1 MKMNTKGNDYFETP
15 MISVKPRVVIVD
27 LDDVLFHTNPIFA
40 RAEEMGLSGNDL
52 WQYFHKEVHKC
63 PVNGW
68 CRELIIALKYSGIT
82 PVFITARSEEIRL
95 ETDMSI
101 VKCLNSSYFDL
112 YMRKLGDKRPS
123 DIVKEEILYDKIL
136 PRYAVLFALDD
147 DIKNCEM
154 YAKYGIPVLHV
165 INAEAQPCP
174 NVTKYS
180 KPLAMP
186 WASRIAIYNKQR
198 GFENG

>member
-1 MKMNTKGNDYFETP
+1 MKMNTKGNDYFETST
-15 MISVKPRVVIVD
+15 ISAKPKVALFD

-40 RAEEMGLSGNDL
+40 RAEEMGLLGDDL
-52 WQYFHKEVHKC
+52 WQYFHKEVPKC

-68 CRELIIALKYSGIT
+68 CRELIIALKHSGIT

-95 ETDMSI
+95 ETGMSI

-112 YMRKLGDKRPS
+112 YMRKLGDKCSS
-123 DIVKEEILYDKIL
+123 DLVKEDILSNKIL
-136 PRYAVLFALDD
+136 PRYTVLFALDD

-165 INAEAQPCP
+165 INAEAQPCS

-186 WASRIAIYNKQR
+186 WVSRIAIYNKQR

>member
-1 MKMNTKGNDYFETP
+1 MEFLTA
-15 MISVKPRVVIVD
+15 KPKVALFD

-40 RAEEMGLSGNDL
+40 RAERMGLSGDDL
-52 WQYFHKEVHKC
+52 WQCFHQEVHKC

-68 CRELIIALKYSGIT
+68 CRDLILALKFSGIT
-82 PVFITARSEEIRL
+82 PVFITARSEEIKNTTR
-95 ETDMSI
+95 MSI
-101 VKCLNSSYFDL
+101 VECLDTVNFGL

-123 DIVKEEILYDKIL
+123 DLVKEEILHDKVL

-154 YAKYGIPVLHV
+154 YVKYGIPVLHV
-165 INAEAQPCP
+165 MNAEGKACP

-180 KPLAMP
+180 KTLAM
-186 WASRIAIYNKQR
+186 SGVSGTDVYNKQR
-198 GFENG
+198 GYENG